1 MGGGTFDP
9 EVSEGHTTIE
19 DVSYNDDLKE
29 DDGGD
34 CSEGSVESHCWIP
47 RGAV

>member
-9 EVSEGHTTIE
+9 DVSEGRTTIE
-19 DVSYNDDLKE
+19 DISYNDDVNE

-34 CSEGSVESHCWIP
+34 RSEGSVESHCWIP
-47 RGAV
+47 LGAL